1 MLVRHAQLP
10 LHPGSYTSR
19 LLKTETAAVERLLR
33 TSIGVRGS
41 GERSDDDRGELLMR
55 RISPRQLVGAAAAVI
70 LYKGWLILACQ
81 LRSPS
86 NYKIC
91 YRLQI

>member
-55 RISPRQLVGAAAAVI
+55 RISPRQLCRGGSSCDIVQG
-70 LYKGWLILACQ
+70 LAH
-81 LRSPS
+81 SGVSIEEPF
-86 NYKIC
+86 
-91 YRLQI
+91 